1 MKINKKQEITIIL
14 NTQEDI
20 DNMRLICAL
29 SYKAVTEYMKNTN
42 DRDFVI
48 GYENNRLGGNFK
60 NVKEFITEIFEGTRN
75 A

>member
-42 DRDFVI
+42 
-48 GYENNRLGGNFK
+48 LLS
-60 NVKEFITEIFEGTRN
+60 
-75 A
+75 